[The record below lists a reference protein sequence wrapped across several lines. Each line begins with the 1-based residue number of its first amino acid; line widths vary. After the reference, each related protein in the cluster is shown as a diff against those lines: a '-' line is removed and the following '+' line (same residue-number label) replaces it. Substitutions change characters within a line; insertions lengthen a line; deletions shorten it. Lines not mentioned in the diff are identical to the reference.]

1 LEGWYVVVAVAGNG
15 ILASILTSF
24 RLIHGS
30 ATWAGVVLGSVLWVC
45 GGGQCYLI
53 LALFFILGTLAT
65 KHGYE
70 RKLWRGVAQEDQGR
84 RGARHVV
91 ANCGVPTLCAFFVA
105 ATPYPQ
111 WFKIAL
117 VASLA
122 TALLDTLSSELGQV
136 YGRYPV
142 LPTTGETVPIG
153 TEGAIS
159 MEGTLAG
166 LFGAIFLAAVA
177 WVIGAIP
184 PSAISLVVMAAFI
197 GGSAESVI
205 AAAIRSDF
213 TWRNEIFNITNTA
226 IGAAVALVVSIQTQ
240 PPA

>member
-1 LEGWYVVVAVAGNG
+1 
-15 ILASILTSF
+15 
-24 RLIHGS
+24 
-30 ATWAGVVLGSVLWVC
+30 
-45 GGGQCYLI
+45 
-53 LALFFILGTLAT
+53 
-65 KHGYE
+65 
-70 RKLWRGVAQEDQGR
+70 
-84 RGARHVV
+84 VV
-91 ANCGVPTLCAFFVA
+91 ANCGIPALCAFFVT

-159 MEGTLAG
+159 MEGTLGG
-166 LFGAIFLAAVA
+166 LFGAVFMAVFA
-177 WVIGAIP
+177 WLIGGIP
-184 PSAISLVVMAAFI
+184 ASAISLVVMAAFI
-197 GGSAESVI
+197 GGSAESLL
-205 AAAIRSDF
+205 AAVIRSDF
-213 TWRNEIFNITNTA
+213 TWRNEILNITNTA
-226 IGAAVALVVSIQTQ
+226 IGAGVALAVSIQTQ